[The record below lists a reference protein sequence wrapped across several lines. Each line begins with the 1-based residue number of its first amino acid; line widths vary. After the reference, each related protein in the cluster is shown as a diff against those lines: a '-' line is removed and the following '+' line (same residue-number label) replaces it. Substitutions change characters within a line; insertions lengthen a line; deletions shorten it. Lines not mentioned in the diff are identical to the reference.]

1 MLIIVIRTIIVYA
14 MVILSIRLMGKRQIG
29 DLQPSEL
36 VITILI
42 SDIAS
47 MPIQNTSM
55 PIHLGIIATLTLVL
69 LEILTSFIAMKYINV
84 RKLIYGTSAVI
95 INNGIIDQKVLRR
108 LRITGPDLIE
118 VLRNQEIFDIK
129 QVAYA
134 ILETNGQLSVLL
146 KQEYQNA
153 SVSDLNGMSTPAT
166 LPYLIIS
173 DGKLLKHTIKD
184 VGITNKFILNELKKQ
199 KVEIKDVFIMTYE
212 QNGNFTVI
220 RKND

>member
-1 MLIIVIRTIIVYA
+1 MLSIIIRTIIVYA
-14 MVILSIRLMGKRQIG
+14 IVILSIRLMGKRQIG

-42 SDIAS
+42 SDIAA
-47 MPIQNTSM
+47 MPIQNTAM
-55 PIHLGIIATLTLVL
+55 PLHLGVIATLTLVI
-69 LEILTSFIAMKYINV
+69 LEILTSFVAMKYINI

-95 INNGIIDQKVLRR
+95 INNGVIDQKMLRR

-118 VLRNQEIFDIK
+118 VLRNQEIFDIQ

-146 KQEYQNA
+146 KQEYQSACVN
-153 SVSDLNGMSTPAT
+153 DLKGITTPAT

-173 DGKLLKHTIKD
+173 DGKFLKHTVKD
-184 VGITNKFILNELKKQ
+184 VGLTKNSISNELKNQ
-199 KVEIKDVFIMTYE
+199 KLNINDVFIMTYE
-212 QNGNFTVI
+212 QNGKFNVI
-220 RKND
+220 RKAD

>member
-1 MLIIVIRTIIVYA
+1 MFSIIIRTIIVYA
-14 MVILSIRLMGKRQIG
+14 IVIFSIRLMGKRQIG

-42 SDIAS
+42 SEIAA

-55 PIHLGIIATLTLVL
+55 PLHLGIIATLTLVL
-69 LEILTSFIAMKYINV
+69 LEIFTSFIAMKYINI

-95 INNGIIDQKVLRR
+95 INNGVIDQKMLRR

-118 VLRNQEIFDIK
+118 VLRNQEIFDLK

-153 SVSDLNGMSTPAT
+153 CVNDLKGITTPAT

-184 VGITNKFILNELKKQ
+184 IGLTSKIISNELKNKRI
-199 KVEIKDVFIMTYE
+199 EIKDVFIMTYE
-212 QNGNFTVI
+212 QTGAFNVI
-220 RKND
+220 KKTD

>member
-153 SVSDLNGMSTPAT
+153 SVSDLKGMSTPAT